1 MAHVLNARLQALF
14 GDEELEVKPK
24 PPRERLVSRNL
35 QVSNPRAAS
44 ICQAV
49 RSVLPAS
56 IVKPHQDGRS
66 RVPLFTPGQP
76 LQPNTGI
83 STLGGA
89 HGFCPPSRVVA
100 VAVCGVGRGGSGP
113 CCRLSSAYAF
123 DFLSKLHLSFDHTAQ
138 NPCSGL
144 MRLMCGGPLP
154 RKSSRLL
161 RRCPPTHSAHQ

>member
-14 GDEELEVKPK
+14 GDEEWEVTLKH
-24 PPRERLVSRNL
+24 PRQRLARRNL

-44 ICQAV
+44 ICQAA
-49 RSVLPAS
+49 RYTPPPIS
-56 IVKPHQDGRS
+56 ILKPHHDGRS

-89 HGFCPPSRVVA
+89 HGFCPSSRVIA

-113 CCRLSSAYAF
+113 CCRLSSAYGF
-123 DFLSKLHLSFDHTAQ
+123 DFLSKLHLSFDHTAR
-138 NPCSGL
+138 NPS
-144 MRLMCGGPLP
+144 ME
-154 RKSSRLL
+154 
-161 RRCPPTHSAHQ
+161 